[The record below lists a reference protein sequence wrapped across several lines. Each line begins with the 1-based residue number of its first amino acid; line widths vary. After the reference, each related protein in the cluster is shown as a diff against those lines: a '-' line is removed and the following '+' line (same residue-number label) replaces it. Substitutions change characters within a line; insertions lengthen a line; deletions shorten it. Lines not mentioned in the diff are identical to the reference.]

1 VNGRSKTVVLLFV
14 VAGFF
19 GCEWESTDDSRSSNS
34 DISVN
39 VSGAYRDAAG
49 SFLVRTSGPSAAQ
62 STSKAIGTGDGAN
75 KVFSGT
81 LSSNPIAR
89 GTVSVT
95 DGSETWNDVDGD
107 GTMSSSLPIPTG
119 SGSVNYDTG
128 AVTVTFTAPPSAG
141 ATISATFNFF
151 APGTV
156 ENPTS
161 GKSGS
166 PIFLF
171 TVRQNGNRM
180 DIVDDLGD
188 SYVGR
193 IEDPFTDFSNETE
206 SDAGTT
212 TTTDGTT
219 TDQTAIERA
228 VGLSY
233 PFEVSGTSA
242 GNPIRIVGTIKAEVT
257 TFFAPTTDISENGV
271 VTSGLEEVFQRTSF
285 RMVASWIEVNSGASA
300 SIDAVGPSDEGSATI
315 LP

>member
-1 VNGRSKTVVLLFV
+1 VNGISKTVVLLFV
-14 VAGFF
+14 AAGFL
-19 GCEWESTDDSRSSNS
+19 GCEWESTDDSNSSNS
-34 DISVN
+34 AISVN

-62 STSKAIGTGDGAN
+62 STSKSIGTGDGAN
-75 KVFSGT
+75 KVFSDT
-81 LSSNPIAR
+81 LTSNPIAR

-107 GTMSSSLPIPTG
+107 GTMSSSLVFPTG
-119 SGSVNYDTG
+119 SGSINYSTG

-180 DIVDDLGD
+180 DLVDDLGD

-193 IEDPFTDFSNETE
+193 IEDPFTDFSEETE
-206 SDAGTT
+206 TGAGTT
-212 TTTDGTT
+212 TTDTTT
-219 TDQTAIERA
+219 TDQSAIERA

-233 PFEVSGTSA
+233 PFEVTGTSA

-257 TFFAPTTDISENGV
+257 TFFAPTTEIDQNGNIS
-271 VTSGLEEVFQRTSF
+271 SGLEEVFQRTSF

>member
-1 VNGRSKTVVLLFV
+1 VNGRSKTALLLFV

-34 DISVN
+34 DIAVN

-62 STSKAIGTGDGAN
+62 TTSKSIGTGDGGN
-75 KVFSGT
+75 RIFGGT
-81 LSSNPIAR
+81 LTSNPIAR

-107 GTMSSSLPIPTG
+107 GTMSSSLAIPTG
-119 SGSVNYDTG
+119 SGSINYDTG
-128 AVTVTFTAPPSAG
+128 AVTVTFTSAPTAG
-141 ATISATFNFF
+141 QTISATFNFF

-206 SDAGTT
+206 TGAGTT
-212 TTTDGTT
+212 TTDTTT
-219 TDQTAIERA
+219 TDQSSIERA

-257 TFFAPTTDISENGV
+257 TFFARKTEISANGV
-271 VTSGLEEVFQRTSF
+271 VTSVLEEVSRRTSF
-285 RMVASWIEVNSGASA
+285 RMVASWIEVNTGASA
-300 SIDAVGPSDEGSATI
+300 SIDAVGPSDEGVVVLS
-315 LP
+315 P